1 MSTNES
7 TVANG
12 QPGKRLSNISEERS
26 TPNSTPPETKRMTA
40 GDNGPSVANGRVP
53 SSPAPKTYAGAY
65 EPSLTVN
72 IRNIEADVS
81 YGAVGGTHICLKVL
95 KLVLSILIG
104 IIVLACLTV
113 SRLSIIGITKTFRN
127 QSLLWENDTLTS
139 MCRDNE
145 TFAETAEVKVMESTV
160 VMVEYILMF
169 PYGVSLFRS
178 VWNGAFQAS
187 MPWPHVKAA
196 VLGVVLSFL
205 EVFGLCLFTLRVM
218 PSVAPSISLV
228 LSNGIFFVPIIL
240 QVVKHS
246 IKLSKVRIRKHLGL
260 FFYILASIILALAC
274 GGLVAAWCV
283 YRAEYNKWEVPVS
296 LLSLSVA
303 WAPFLQE
310 YQTGEGTEAD
320 HSEQTARSKKK
331 SRAQDVTVED
341 PDGIFFGRQKS
352 EIQVQ
357 TVDHLGSN
365 VKENARWKAGII
377 NNFFKLVFVLLVPE
391 ALRMMG
397 LVEICSPWAWA
408 KPHLYTEFN
417 MDHPAIESFIV
428 NVCCSFGG
436 YVLAWMACTIRMQF
450 FGFALPLCIATNVA
464 FTIAYVEGLCKY
476 VTLFIP
482 VETCEANLNEIQWDV
497 PVTAGLLLI
506 QFLSTTW
513 FVMRSPTIV
522 MEREA
527 SLFWLPGYSGVF
539 PEQWLLL
546 SRKNRNTKSEDFIV
560 QKRTRQNAHVYI
572 CTTMYHEAEHE
583 MEQLLTSLRGVAESQ
598 VGERTF
604 ESHIF
609 FDGGCKQG
617 QPSQWALQLLSLM
630 DHTLKDGNSKES
642 IINQCTKYK
651 TPYGL
656 QLHWDL
662 HYDNGETES
671 GMSFNIHLKDN
682 TLVKNK
688 KRWSQVMYM
697 SYILDY
703 AVYFSP
709 IGVESKAIEDTDIK
723 ATSVMGHDSFNG
735 PHRARLHLK
744 RDANGAGG
752 WTAGEFNDD
761 QYLQIDLGEDMV
773 FTGVVTQGKSGT
785 SEWVTRYHLLYS
797 DDGELWQYY
806 KDDSGQ
812 PVEFEGN
819 RDPDTPARQ
828 LLDKPITTRFV
839 SFNPVQWN
847 NRISMRVEVLGYS
860 ANDKDR
866 DNFMLATDADVK
878 FSPQSAKA
886 LLDIMTRDPNVGA
899 VCARTHPLGS
909 GPMVWY
915 QMFDYAV
922 GHWFQ
927 KVANSVLGTVLC
939 CPGCFSVYRAK
950 AVRDALPT
958 YATKVTK
965 AEEFLTKDMGED
977 RWFCTLLV
985 EKGWRLEY
993 TAVSE
998 DSTYCPEEFD
1008 EFFNQRRRWIPS
1020 TVANQME
1027 LLRKWANGQMI
1038 NDYISRLFILYQGF
1052 LLFSTMIGPSTVIL
1066 IIAAGLELVVG
1077 NIGGSII
1084 PTVVILFLVFVAYAL
1099 LCVYTTQETQLKE
1112 TQLKVRTAV
1121 PGVFVA
1127 YALLCVYTT
1136 QETQLKETQLKVR
1149 TAVPGVFVA
1158 YALLCVYTTQETQL
1172 KVRTAVL
1179 VFVAYALL
1187 CVYTTQETQLKETQL
1202 KVRTAVPGVFVAYA
1216 LLCVYTTQE
1225 TQLKVRTAVLVFV
1238 AYALLCVYTTQETQL
1253 KVFVAYA
1260 LLCVYTTQETQLK
1273 WAKILTMLFTVVMV
1287 IVLIG
1292 QAREMVVSF
1301 QRLDARL
1308 SAESSGP
1315 APSEEEKSCLECL
1328 RSGDCDDC
1336 NELDCIHPIDW
1347 TPGNVTTWIAECI
1360 SDLGTFADNISRHF
1374 GRYDGE
1380 QLSLASKNEM
1390 CDEFDGPNGDFQME
1404 RDCQIIYA
1412 QFHDKIQNA
1421 EAAPTPSPPPTIL
1434 QQLPLPISVIYFLGL
1449 AGLYVITA
1457 LLHPSEFMTLVYGFV
1472 YLLSLPSG
1480 YILLIIYSVCNMTDR
1495 SWGTREIKTPGA
1507 AAAGRSFIETLSSIM
1522 KKICVCCQRDTPF
1535 EDSEPGDVVL
1545 PRMTGKS
1552 TSRSRR
1558 MMSLKFSM
1566 IWMTKVGRNHSASFK
1581 QQERMII
1588 IGTEYVALF
1597 PIRDGAGTYEQD
1609 GAVGNQ
1615 TTVDDNNALSSSV
1628 AKLAERWRFKAK
1640 EPRHVTGPSERRIG
1654 RQKSRTPRG
1663 RRASVSSS
1671 NWGSWASRKSH
1682 SPARPSV
1689 FSVALAAS
1697 KGGKSFTRWRAGS
1710 LARSGSQT
1718 FVKDVCDWLP
1728 YYWPNKLKKKY
1739 EKKFRENGFENTT
1752 FISGMTDKDLQAIG
1766 IKNDFHRDILMK
1778 EIKKLTEYELP
1789 GDVPDNCREWLFSI
1803 GLDQYIKNFENYGI
1817 YSKNDMASLRSMDI
1831 GELLK
1836 DLKITKMA
1844 HINRI
1849 SKAIATM
1856 RSPDESDRR
1865 ISQVK
1870 SVISKQ
1876 VKTRVMQQDDGRIR
1890 EYKFWDTLR
1899 RECLDP
1905 DIALFSSDGD
1915 LRGKLVELRNMWLGV
1930 LLITNVLWITIV
1942 VSLTYIPEL
1951 RLWDANPLSLLSLLV
1966 FGLLQLIQFLAM
1978 LYHRLRTLLHYIAR
1992 LPYPL
1997 KVHAIKSIGSS
2008 KAEITIEDKAAVS
2021 DPMPSAGDLLTRR
2034 PTILGG
2040 NRRKGPTTFKTNP
2053 LFDNADE

>member
-1 MSTNES
+1 MSTNERPL
-7 TVANG
+7 TNG

-26 TPNSTPPETKRMTA
+26 TPSSTPPATKRMAA
-40 GDNGPSVANGRVP
+40 GVSGASVANGRVP
-53 SSPAPKTYAGAY
+53 SSPTPKTFAGSY

-72 IRNIEADVS
+72 IRNIEADVV
-81 YGAVGGTHICLKVL
+81 YGAVGETHMCLKVL
-95 KLVLSILIG
+95 KLVLSLLIG
-104 IIVLACLTV
+104 ILVLGCITV
-113 SRLSIIGITKTFRN
+113 SRLSLIGITKTIRN
-127 QSLLWENDTLTS
+127 RSLIL
-139 MCRDNE
+139 NE
-145 TFAETAEVKVMESTV
+145 TGDFVKMCSEDFTNFTNSEKVKDMESTV

-169 PYGVSLFRS
+169 PYGVSFFRS

-196 VLGVVLSFL
+196 LLGVVLSFL

-228 LSNGIFFVPIIL
+228 LANGIFFVPIIL

-260 FFYILASIILALAC
+260 FFYILASIILGLAC
-274 GGLVAAWCV
+274 GALVGAWCY
-283 YRAEYNKWEVPVS
+283 YRTQLWEIPVS

-303 WAPFLQE
+303 WAPLLQE
-310 YQTGEGTEAD
+310 YQTGEGNDTENT
-320 HSEQTARSKKK
+320 ENTNRSKKK
-331 SRAQDVTVED
+331 SRAHDVAVED

-352 EIQVQ
+352 EVVVQ

-365 VKENARWKAGII
+365 VKQNARWKAGII
-377 NNFFKLVFVLLVPE
+377 NNFFKIVFVLLVPE
-391 ALRMMG
+391 ALKMLG
-397 LVEICSPWAWA
+397 LVKICSPWAWT
-408 KPHLYTEFN
+408 KLDLYATFTIAN
-417 MDHPAIESFIV
+417 PAITSFIV

-450 FGFALPLCIATNVA
+450 FGFALPLCIGTNVA
-464 FTIAYVEGLCKY
+464 FTIAYVEGLCDL
-476 VTLFIP
+476 VGFIP
-482 VETCEANLNEIQWDV
+482 DETCTANLTEDELIWDV

-546 SRKNRNTKSEDFIV
+546 SRKNRNTKSEDFVV

-709 IGVESKAIEDTDIK
+709 IGVESKAIEDTHMK
-723 ATSVMGHDSFNG
+723 ATSVLGQDSFNG
-735 PHRARLHLK
+735 PHRARLHMK
-744 RDANGAGG
+744 RDASGAGG
-752 WTAGEFNDD
+752 WTAGEFDDD

-773 FTGVVTQGKSGT
+773 FTGVVTQGKAGT
-785 SEWVTRYHLLYS
+785 NEWVTKYRLLYS

-819 RDPDTPARQ
+819 RDADTPVRQ

-839 SFNPVQWN
+839 SFNPVQWA

-860 ANDKDR
+860 AADKDR

-1020 TVANQME
+1020 TIANQME

-1052 LLFSTMIGPSTVIL
+1052 LLFSTMIGPSTVIM

-1099 LCVYTTQETQLKE
+1099 LCVYTTQETQLK
-1112 TQLKVRTAV
+1112 
-1121 PGVFVA
+1121 
-1127 YALLCVYTT
+1127 
-1136 QETQLKETQLKVR
+1136 
-1149 TAVPGVFVA
+1149 
-1158 YALLCVYTTQETQL
+1158 
-1172 KVRTAVL
+1172 
-1179 VFVAYALL
+1179 
-1187 CVYTTQETQLKETQL
+1187 
-1202 KVRTAVPGVFVAYA
+1202 
-1216 LLCVYTTQE
+1216 
-1225 TQLKVRTAVLVFV
+1225 
-1238 AYALLCVYTTQETQL
+1238 
-1253 KVFVAYA
+1253 
-1260 LLCVYTTQETQLK
+1260 

-1292 QAREMVVSF
+1292 QAREMVTSF
-1301 QRLDARL
+1301 QILDRRLN
-1308 SAESSGP
+1308 AESSGP
-1315 APSEEEKSCLECL
+1315 PPSEDVKSCQECK
-1328 RSGDCDDC
+1328 RTGECTPCKD
-1336 NELDCIHPIDW
+1336 LDCTSPLEW
-1347 TPGNVTTWIAECI
+1347 TPGNVTAWISDCI
-1360 SDLGTFADNISRHF
+1360 SDLGTFDNISKHF
-1374 GRYDGE
+1374 GRYDGF
-1380 QLSLASKNEM
+1380 QLSLATESEL
-1390 CDEFDGPNGDFQME
+1390 CDEFDGPNGDFDLE
-1404 RDCQIIYA
+1404 RDCKIIFT
-1412 QFHDKIQNA
+1412 QFQHRVQNA
-1421 EAAPTPSPPPTIL
+1421 ANAPTPSAPPTIL

-1457 LLHPSEFMTLVYGFV
+1457 LLHPSEFMTLIYGFV

-1495 SWGTREIKTPGA
+1495 SWGTREAKTPGA
-1507 AAAGRSFIETLSSIM
+1507 AAAGRSFIETLSTM
-1522 KKICVCCQRDTPF
+1522 LRKICFCCRRDTD
-1535 EDSEPGDVVL
+1535 ENSEPGDVVL
-1545 PRMTGKS
+1545 PPEDGHINLAFEEDEDS
-1552 TSRSRR
+1552 EIFDD
-1558 MMSLKFSM
+1558 LDDD
-1566 IWMTKVGRNHSASFK
+1566 GG
-1581 QQERMII
+1581 E
-1588 IGTEYVALF
+1588 
-1597 PIRDGAGTYEQD
+1597 GAGTHEQD
-1609 GAVGNQ
+1609 ASEANQ
-1615 TTVDDNNALSSSV
+1615 TAEEGPSV

-1640 EPRHVTGPSERRIG
+1640 EPRHVAGPSERRIG
-1654 RQKSRTPRG
+1654 RGKTRG
-1663 RRASVSSS
+1663 RGRKSSVSSS
-1671 NWGSWASRKSH
+1671 NWGSWGSRKSH
-1682 SPARPSV
+1682 SPARPSI

-1697 KGGKSFTRWRAGS
+1697 KGGKSFSRWRAGS
-1710 LARSGSQT
+1710 LNRSSSQT
-1718 FVKDVCDWLP
+1718 FVKDVSDWLP
-1728 YYWPNKLKKKY
+1728 YYWPPKLKKKY

-1752 FISGMTDKDLQAIG
+1752 FISGMSDKDLQAIG

-1778 EIKKLTEYELP
+1778 EIKKLTEFELP
-1789 GDVPDNCREWLFSI
+1789 GDVPDNCREWLYSI

-1831 GELLK
+1831 TELLK

-1849 SKAIATM
+1849 SNAIARM

-1870 SVISKQ
+1870 SVISKD
-1876 VKTRVMQQDDGRIR
+1876 VKTRVMQQDDGRTR
-1890 EYKFWDTLR
+1890 EFKFWDTLR

-1930 LLITNVLWITIV
+1930 LLIVNVLWITIV

-1997 KVHAIKSIGSS
+1997 KVRAIKNIGSS
-2008 KAEITIEDKAAVS
+2008 KAEIKIEEDKGPGVN

-2040 NRRKGPTTFKTNP
+2040 DRRKGPTTFKTNP
-2053 LFDNADE
+2053 LFDNSEE

>member
-1 MSTNES
+1 
-7 TVANG
+7 
-12 QPGKRLSNISEERS
+12 
-26 TPNSTPPETKRMTA
+26 
-40 GDNGPSVANGRVP
+40 
-53 SSPAPKTYAGAY
+53 
-65 EPSLTVN
+65 
-72 IRNIEADVS
+72 
-81 YGAVGGTHICLKVL
+81 
-95 KLVLSILIG
+95 
-104 IIVLACLTV
+104 
-113 SRLSIIGITKTFRN
+113 
-127 QSLLWENDTLTS
+127 
-139 MCRDNE
+139 
-145 TFAETAEVKVMESTV
+145 
-160 VMVEYILMF
+160 
-169 PYGVSLFRS
+169 
-178 VWNGAFQAS
+178 
-187 MPWPHVKAA
+187 
-196 VLGVVLSFL
+196 
-205 EVFGLCLFTLRVM
+205 
-218 PSVAPSISLV
+218 
-228 LSNGIFFVPIIL
+228 
-240 QVVKHS
+240 
-246 IKLSKVRIRKHLGL
+246 
-260 FFYILASIILALAC
+260 
-274 GGLVAAWCV
+274 
-283 YRAEYNKWEVPVS
+283 
-296 LLSLSVA
+296 
-303 WAPFLQE
+303 
-310 YQTGEGTEAD
+310 
-320 HSEQTARSKKK
+320 
-331 SRAQDVTVED
+331 
-341 PDGIFFGRQKS
+341 
-352 EIQVQ
+352 
-357 TVDHLGSN
+357 
-365 VKENARWKAGII
+365 
-377 NNFFKLVFVLLVPE
+377 
-391 ALRMMG
+391 
-397 LVEICSPWAWA
+397 
-408 KPHLYTEFN
+408 
-417 MDHPAIESFIV
+417 
-428 NVCCSFGG
+428 
-436 YVLAWMACTIRMQF
+436 
-450 FGFALPLCIATNVA
+450 
-464 FTIAYVEGLCKY
+464 
-476 VTLFIP
+476 
-482 VETCEANLNEIQWDV
+482 
-497 PVTAGLLLI
+497 
-506 QFLSTTW
+506 
-513 FVMRSPTIV
+513 
-522 MEREA
+522 
-527 SLFWLPGYSGVF
+527 
-539 PEQWLLL
+539 
-546 SRKNRNTKSEDFIV
+546 
-560 QKRTRQNAHVYI
+560 
-572 CTTMYHEAEHE
+572 

-709 IGVESKAIEDTDIK
+709 IGVESK
-723 ATSVMGHDSFNG
+723 
-735 PHRARLHLK
+735 

-785 SEWVTRYHLLYS
+785 SEWVTRYRLLYS

-847 NRISMRVEVLGYS
+847 NRISMRVEVLGYL
-860 ANDKDR
+860 ATDKDR

-915 QMFDYAV
+915 QMFDYAM

-1052 LLFSTMIGPSTVIL
+1052 LFFSMMIGPSTVIL

-1077 NIGGSII
+1077 NIGSSII
-1084 PTVVILFLVFVAYAL
+1084 PTVVILFLL
-1099 LCVYTTQETQLKE
+1099 
-1112 TQLKVRTAV
+1112 
-1121 PGVFVA
+1121 
-1127 YALLCVYTT
+1127 
-1136 QETQLKETQLKVR
+1136 
-1149 TAVPGVFVA
+1149 
-1158 YALLCVYTTQETQL
+1158 
-1172 KVRTAVL
+1172 
-1179 VFVAYALL
+1179 
-1187 CVYTTQETQLKETQL
+1187 
-1202 KVRTAVPGVFVAYA
+1202 
-1216 LLCVYTTQE
+1216 
-1225 TQLKVRTAVLVFV
+1225 
-1238 AYALLCVYTTQETQL
+1238 
-1253 KVFVAYA
+1253 FVAYA

-1292 QAREMVVSF
+1292 QARVMVVSF

-1308 SAESSGP
+1308 RAETSGP
-1315 APSEEEKSCLECL
+1315 KPSEEEKSCLECL
-1328 RSGDCDDC
+1328 RSGDCDGC
-1336 NELDCIHPIDW
+1336 NELDCIHPIEW

-1380 QLSLASKNEM
+1380 QLSLALKNEM

-1421 EAAPTPSPPPTIL
+1421 EAAPTPSPAPTIL

-1507 AAAGRSFIETLSSIM
+1507 AAAGRSFIETLSSIL
-1522 KKICVCCQRDTPF
+1522 KKICVCCQRDTAF
-1535 EDSEPGDVVL
+1535 VL
-1545 PRMTGKS
+1545 P
-1552 TSRSRR
+1552 
-1558 MMSLKFSM
+1558 
-1566 IWMTKVGRNHSASFK
+1566 
-1581 QQERMII
+1581 
-1588 IGTEYVALF
+1588 
-1597 PIRDGAGTYEQD
+1597 PDDGQINLAFEE
-1609 GAVGNQ
+1609 
-1615 TTVDDNNALSSSV
+1615 DD
-1628 AKLAERWRFKAK
+1628 E
-1640 EPRHVTGPSERRIG
+1640 SE
-1654 RQKSRTPRG
+1654 
-1663 RRASVSSS
+1663 
-1671 NWGSWASRKSH
+1671 
-1682 SPARPSV
+1682 V
-1689 FSVALAAS
+1689 FDDLDDEAVALAAS
-1697 KGGKSFTRWRAGS
+1697 KGGKSFTRWRAAS
-1710 LARSGSQT
+1710 LARSGSQM
-1718 FVKDVCDWLP
+1718 FVKDVSDWLP
-1728 YYWPNKLKKKY
+1728 YYWPNKLKNKY

-1752 FISGMTDKDLQAIG
+1752 FISGLTDKDLQAIG

-1778 EIKKLTEYELP
+1778 EIKKLTEFELP
-1789 GDVPDNCREWLFSI
+1789 GDVPDNCRGWLFSI

-1817 YSKNDMASLRSMDI
+1817 YSKNDMASLRSMDL

-1876 VKTRVMQQDDGRIR
+1876 VKTRVMQQDDGRTR

-1997 KVHAIKSIGSS
+1997 KVRAIKSIG
-2008 KAEITIEDKAAVS
+2008 TVS
-2021 DPMPSAGDLLTRR
+2021 DPMSSAGDLLSRR
-2034 PTILGG
+2034 LTILGG
-2040 NRRKGPTTFKTNP
+2040 NRPKGPTTFKTNP

>member
-1 MSTNES
+1 MSTNERPL
-7 TVANG
+7 TNG

-26 TPNSTPPETKRMTA
+26 TPTSTPPQTKRMAA
-40 GDNGPSVANGRVP
+40 GVSGPSVANGRVP
-53 SSPAPKTYAGAY
+53 SSPTPKAYAGSY

-72 IRNIEADVS
+72 IRNIEADVV
-81 YGAVGGTHICLKVL
+81 YGAVGDTHMCLKVL
-95 KLVLSILIG
+95 KLVLSLLIG
-104 IIVLACLTV
+104 ILVLGCITV
-113 SRLSIIGITKTFRN
+113 SRLSLIGITKTIRN
-127 QSLLWENDTLTS
+127 KSSIWD
-139 MCRDNE
+139 E
-145 TFAETAEVKVMESTV
+145 TDFVNNCSGDFTNFTNSKKVKDMESTV

-169 PYGVSLFRS
+169 PYGVSFFRS

-196 VLGVVLSFL
+196 LLGVVLSFL

-228 LSNGIFFVPIIL
+228 LANGIFFVPIIL

-260 FFYILASIILALAC
+260 FFYILASIILGLAC
-274 GGLVAAWCV
+274 GALVGAWCY
-283 YRAEYNKWEVPVS
+283 YRTQLWEIPVS

-303 WAPFLQE
+303 WAPLLQE
-310 YQTGEGTEAD
+310 YQTGEGSDTDDTENA
-320 HSEQTARSKKK
+320 ARSKKK
-331 SRAQDVTVED
+331 SRAHDVAVED

-352 EIQVQ
+352 EVVVQ

-365 VKENARWKAGII
+365 VKQNARWKAGII
-377 NNFFKLVFVLLVPE
+377 NNFFKIVFVLLVPE
-391 ALRMMG
+391 ALKMLG
-397 LVEICSPWAWA
+397 LVKICSPWAWT
-408 KPHLYTEFN
+408 KLDLYATFTISN
-417 MDHPAIESFIV
+417 PAITSFIV

-450 FGFALPLCIATNVA
+450 FGFALPLCIGTNVA
-464 FTIAYVEGLCKY
+464 C
-476 VTLFIP
+476 
-482 VETCEANLNEIQWDV
+482 
-497 PVTAGLLLI
+497 LLLI

-546 SRKNRNTKSEDFIV
+546 SRKNRNTKSEDFVV

-630 DHTLKDGNSKES
+630 DHTLKDGNTKES

-709 IGVESKAIEDTDIK
+709 IGVESKAIEDTHMK
-723 ATSVMGHDSFNG
+723 ATSVLGQDSFNG
-735 PHRARLHLK
+735 PHRARLHMK
-744 RDANGAGG
+744 RDASGAGG
-752 WTAGEFNDD
+752 WTAGEFDDD

-773 FTGVVTQGKSGT
+773 FTGVVTQGKAGT
-785 SEWVTRYHLLYS
+785 NEWVTKYRLLYS

-819 RDPDTPARQ
+819 RDADTPVRQ

-839 SFNPVQWN
+839 SFNPVQWA

-860 ANDKDR
+860 AADKDR

-1020 TVANQME
+1020 TIANQME

-1052 LLFSTMIGPSTVIL
+1052 LLFSTMIGPSTVIM

-1099 LCVYTTQETQLKE
+1099 LCVYTTQETQLK
-1112 TQLKVRTAV
+1112 
-1121 PGVFVA
+1121 
-1127 YALLCVYTT
+1127 
-1136 QETQLKETQLKVR
+1136 
-1149 TAVPGVFVA
+1149 
-1158 YALLCVYTTQETQL
+1158 
-1172 KVRTAVL
+1172 
-1179 VFVAYALL
+1179 
-1187 CVYTTQETQLKETQL
+1187 
-1202 KVRTAVPGVFVAYA
+1202 
-1216 LLCVYTTQE
+1216 
-1225 TQLKVRTAVLVFV
+1225 
-1238 AYALLCVYTTQETQL
+1238 
-1253 KVFVAYA
+1253 
-1260 LLCVYTTQETQLK
+1260 

-1292 QAREMVVSF
+1292 QAREMVTSF
-1301 QRLDARL
+1301 QILDRRLH
-1308 SAESSGP
+1308 AESSVP
-1315 APSEEEKSCLECL
+1315 APNEDVKSCQECE
-1328 RSGDCDDC
+1328 RTGECTPCKD
-1336 NELDCIHPIDW
+1336 LDCTSPLEW
-1347 TPGNVTTWIAECI
+1347 TPGNVTAWISDCI
-1360 SDLGTFADNISRHF
+1360 TDLGTFDNISKHF
-1374 GRYDGE
+1374 GRYDGF
-1380 QLSLASKNEM
+1380 QLSLATESEL
-1390 CDEFDGPNGDFQME
+1390 CDEFDGPNGDFDLE
-1404 RDCQIIYA
+1404 RDCKIIFT
-1412 QFHDKIQNA
+1412 QFQHRVQNA
-1421 EAAPTPSPPPTIL
+1421 ANAPTPSAPPTIL

-1457 LLHPSEFMTLVYGFV
+1457 LLHPSEFMTLIYGFV

-1495 SWGTREIKTPGA
+1495 SWG
-1507 AAAGRSFIETLSSIM
+1507 
-1522 KKICVCCQRDTPF
+1522 
-1535 EDSEPGDVVL
+1535 DVVL
-1545 PRMTGKS
+1545 PP
-1552 TSRSRR
+1552 
-1558 MMSLKFSM
+1558 
-1566 IWMTKVGRNHSASFK
+1566 
-1581 QQERMII
+1581 E
-1588 IGTEYVALF
+1588 
-1597 PIRDGAGTYEQD
+1597 DGHINLAFEEDEDSEIFDDLDDD
-1609 GAVGNQ
+1609 G
-1615 TTVDDNNALSSSV
+1615 
-1628 AKLAERWRFKAK
+1628 AK
-1640 EPRHVTGPSERRIG
+1640 EPRHVAGPSERRIG
-1654 RQKSRTPRG
+1654 RQKSRGRG
-1663 RRASVSSS
+1663 RKGSVSSS
-1671 NWGSWASRKSH
+1671 NWGSWGSRKSH
-1682 SPARPSV
+1682 SPSRPSI

-1697 KGGKSFTRWRAGS
+1697 KGGKSFSRWRAGS
-1710 LARSGSQT
+1710 LNRSSSQT
-1718 FVKDVCDWLP
+1718 FVKDVSDWLP
-1728 YYWPNKLKKKY
+1728 YYWPPKLKKKY

-1752 FISGMTDKDLQAIG
+1752 FISGMSDKDLQAIG

-1778 EIKKLTEYELP
+1778 EIKKLTEFELP
-1789 GDVPDNCREWLFSI
+1789 GDVPDNCREWLYSI

-1831 GELLK
+1831 TELLK

-1849 SKAIATM
+1849 SNAISRM

-1870 SVISKQ
+1870 SVISKD
-1876 VKTRVMQQDDGRIR
+1876 VKTRVMQQDDGRTR
-1890 EYKFWDTLR
+1890 EFKFWDTLR

-1930 LLITNVLWITIV
+1930 LLIVNVLWITIV

-1997 KVHAIKSIGSS
+1997 KVRAIKNIGSS
-2008 KAEITIEDKAAVS
+2008 KAEIKIEEDKGPGVN

-2040 NRRKGPTTFKTNP
+2040 DRRKGPTTFKTNP
-2053 LFDNADE
+2053 LFDNSEE

>member
-1 MSTNES
+1 MSTNEGQLS
-7 TVANG
+7 NG

-26 TPNSTPPETKRMTA
+26 TPGSTPPETKRMAT
-40 GDNGPSVANGRVP
+40 GVSGPSVANGRVP
-53 SSPAPKTYAGAY
+53 SSPTPKTYAGAY

-72 IRNIEADVS
+72 IRNIEADVV
-81 YGAVGGTHICLKVL
+81 YGAVGETHMCLKVL

-104 IIVLACLTV
+104 LIVLGCLTV

-127 QSLLWENDTLTS
+127 QSLRWSEDEFTDLCENDGNFTG
-139 MCRDNE
+139 E
-145 TFAETAEVKVMESTV
+145 KEVKEMESTV
-160 VMVEYILMF
+160 LMMEYILMF
-169 PYGVSLFRS
+169 PYGVSFFRS

-187 MPWPHVKAA
+187 MPWPHAKAA
-196 VLGVVLSFL
+196 VLGFVLSFL

-274 GGLVAAWCV
+274 GALVVAWCV
-283 YRAEYNKWEVPVS
+283 FRAEDNKWEVPVS

-303 WAPFLQE
+303 WAPLLQE
-310 YQTGEGTEAD
+310 YQTGEG
-320 HSEQTARSKKK
+320 SETDNAENTARSKKK
-331 SRAQDVTVED
+331 SRAQDVAVED

-352 EIQVQ
+352 EVVVQ

-365 VKENARWKAGII
+365 VKENARWKMGII
-377 NNFFKLVFVLLVPE
+377 NNFFKVLFVLLVPE
-391 ALRMMG
+391 ALRMLR
-397 LVEICSPWAWA
+397 LVNICSPWVWA
-408 KPHLYTEFN
+408 KLDLYTVWANIANTESSLY
-417 MDHPAIESFIV
+417 PAIASFIV
-428 NVCCSFGG
+428 NLCCSFGG

-450 FGFALPLCIATNVA
+450 FGFALPLCIGTNIA
-464 FTIAYVEGLCKY
+464 FTIAYVHPLCKA
-476 VTLFIP
+476 VWFIP
-482 VETCEANLNEIQWDV
+482 EETCTANIEEVELIWDV

-546 SRKNRNTKSEDFIV
+546 SRKNRNTKSEDFVV

-697 SYILDY
+697 SYVLDY

-709 IGVESKAIEDTDIK
+709 IGVESKAIPDTDMK
-723 ATSVMGHDSFNG
+723 ATSVLGQDSFNG
-735 PHRARLHLK
+735 PHRARLHMK
-744 RDANGAGG
+744 RDANGGGG

-761 QYLQIDLGEDMV
+761 QYLQIDLGEEMV
-773 FTGVVTQGKSGT
+773 FTGVITQGKAGT
-785 SEWVTRYHLLYS
+785 NEWVTKYRLLYS

-812 PVEFEGN
+812 PAEFIGN
-819 RDPDTPARQ
+819 RDADTPVRQ

-839 SFNPVQWN
+839 SFNPVQWA

-860 ANDKDR
+860 AADKDR

-1020 TVANQME
+1020 TVANQLE

-1099 LCVYTTQETQLKE
+1099 LCVYTTQETQLK
-1112 TQLKVRTAV
+1112 
-1121 PGVFVA
+1121 
-1127 YALLCVYTT
+1127 
-1136 QETQLKETQLKVR
+1136 
-1149 TAVPGVFVA
+1149 
-1158 YALLCVYTTQETQL
+1158 
-1172 KVRTAVL
+1172 
-1179 VFVAYALL
+1179 
-1187 CVYTTQETQLKETQL
+1187 
-1202 KVRTAVPGVFVAYA
+1202 
-1216 LLCVYTTQE
+1216 
-1225 TQLKVRTAVLVFV
+1225 
-1238 AYALLCVYTTQETQL
+1238 
-1253 KVFVAYA
+1253 
-1260 LLCVYTTQETQLK
+1260 
-1273 WAKILTMLFTVVMV
+1273 WAKILTMLFTVIMV

-1308 SAESSGP
+1308 SAENSGP
-1315 APSEEEKSCLECL
+1315 SPSEEEKSCLECQ
-1328 RSGDCDDC
+1328 SSYCDDC
-1336 NELDCIHPIDW
+1336 KILDCTPPLDW
-1347 TPGNVTTWIAECI
+1347 KPGNVTTWISECI
-1360 SDLGTFADNISRHF
+1360 SDLGTFATNISKHF
-1374 GRYDGE
+1374 GRYDGF
-1380 QLSLASKNEM
+1380 QLSLATKSEM
-1390 CDEFDGPNGDFQME
+1390 CDEFDGPNGNFQME
-1404 RDCQIIYA
+1404 RDCVIIFT

-1421 EAAPTPSPPPTIL
+1421 ENVPTPSPPPTIL

-1507 AAAGRSFIETLSSIM
+1507 AAAGKSFLETLSNIL
-1522 KKICVCCQRDTPF
+1522 KKICVCCQKDT
-1535 EDSEPGDVVL
+1535 DSEISDPGD
-1545 PRMTGKS
+1545 
-1552 TSRSRR
+1552 
-1558 MMSLKFSM
+1558 
-1566 IWMTKVGRNHSASFK
+1566 
-1581 QQERMII
+1581 
-1588 IGTEYVALF
+1588 IGIVPE
-1597 PIRDGAGTYEQD
+1597 DGNLNLAFEEDEESEIFDDLDDDGVDGPVPYEQD
-1609 GAVGNQ
+1609 LAEAKQ
-1615 TTVDDNNALSSSV
+1615 TTEGDNNALT
-1628 AKLAERWRFKAK
+1628 K
-1640 EPRHVTGPSERRIG
+1640 EPRHVAGPSERRIG
-1654 RQKSRTPRG
+1654 RQKSRGRGG

-1671 NWGSWASRKSH
+1671 NWGSWGSRRSH
-1682 SPARPSV
+1682 SPARPSI

-1697 KGGKSFTRWRAGS
+1697 KGGKSFSRMRTGS

-1718 FVKDVCDWLP
+1718 FVKDVSDWLP
-1728 YYWPNKLKKKY
+1728 YYWPPKLKKKY

-1752 FISGMTDKDLQAIG
+1752 FITGMTDKDLQAIG

-1778 EIKKLTEYELP
+1778 EIKKLTEFELP

-1831 GELLK
+1831 TELLK

-1849 SKAIATM
+1849 SNAIARM

-1870 SVISKQ
+1870 SVISKE
-1876 VKTRVMQQDDGRIR
+1876 VKTRVMQQDDGRTR
-1890 EYKFWDTLR
+1890 EFKFWDTLR

-1930 LLITNVLWITIV
+1930 LLIINVLWITIV

-1992 LPYPL
+1992 LPYPF
-1997 KVHAIKSIGSS
+1997 KVRAIKSIGSS
-2008 KAEITIEDKAAVS
+2008 KAEIKIEDKGAS
-2021 DPMPSAGDLLTRR
+2021 DDPMPSAGDLLTRR

-2040 NRRKGPTTFKTNP
+2040 NRKKRP
-2053 LFDNADE
+2053 DNLQDKSIV